1 MAKALGNGFPVA
13 ATMVNDFVADKI
25 MTGDHG
31 TTFGGNPLASRIGHY
46 VFSALSQPGLLN
58 GVAEKSKIFKTRLEG
73 LAKKYPDVVK
83 EVRGRGLILGLQL
96 TRDPTALVKECRER
110 GLLVIT
116 AGTNTVRFVPPLVI
130 EDGVIEEGLDVFE
143 EAMEAFIRGE

>member
-25 MTGDHG
+25 VTGDHG
-31 TTFGGNPLASRIGHY
+31 TTFGGNPLASRIGHF
-46 VFSALSQPGLLN
+46 VFEALSQPALLK
-58 GVAEKSKIFKTRLEG
+58 GVEERSKLFKSKLEA
-73 LAKKYPDVVK
+73 LAQKFPEVVK

-96 TRDPTALVKECRER
+96 TRDPAELVKACRER

-130 EDGVIEEGLDVFE
+130 EEEVVEEGLRVFE
-143 EAMEAFIRGE
+143 EAMGAFVRGE